1 MKMIC
6 FLICCHF
13 TIFRDACLARILVRR
28 LNKLAFVYTVCMLWK
43 LLWTFRDLA
52 LRKHNINDS
61 QIIRAFSVSGH
72 GCFPCDEI
80 EKQKQWHIVVDSV
93 QTEGGMSSNYNWVIE
108 RWLSVAKYEGV
119 WGVVGRERGV
129 ITRRDKLGLNQ
140 HFRRSFWL
148 GCWQRNSLQP
158 ASVSDLSD
166 TVCNWQCKK
175 KKWEIICLRRQF

>member
-61 QIIRAFSVSGH
+61 QIIRAVSVSGH

-80 EKQKQWHIVVDSV
+80 EKQKQWHIVADSV

-108 RWLSVAKYEGV
+108 RWLSVAKYGGV
-119 WGVVGRERGV
+119 WGVVGREWGVVGRERGV
-129 ITRRDKLGLNQ
+129 VHHPSRQTRTESTFPKKLLT
-140 HFRRSFWL
+140 WL
-148 GCWQRNSLQP
+148 LAKKFFATNISVRPVRHRLQ
-158 ASVSDLSD
+158 L
-166 TVCNWQCKK
+166 TM
-175 KKWEIICLRRQF
+175 